1 MNDYVKEITK
11 IIKEKEK
18 EMKKVVKVVKN
29 KQDFDIVDMTEDF
42 IEFELFYHI
51 EGMLGKYEDGVEPVK
66 LGVRIP
72 ILDFNNNFEELGKG
86 IIDYGIEDG
95 IIIKNTKKECII
107 DIEDIRF
114 TITFKKDKKFFIYI
128 LTPIIKNK

>member
-1 MNDYVKEITK
+1 MNDYVKEMTK
-11 IIKEKEK
+11 IIKEKKK
-18 EMKKVVKVVKN
+18 EMKKVVKN
-29 KQDFDIVDMTEDF
+29 KEDFEIIDMTEDF

-51 EGMLGKYEDGVEPVK
+51 EAILGKYENGVEPVK

-86 IIDYGIEDG
+86 IIDYGIDDG
-95 IIIKNTKKECII
+95 IIIKNTKKECVI
-107 DIEDIRF
+107 DVENIRF
-114 TITFKKDKKFFIYI
+114 TITFKKDKKFYIYI